1 MHSQSRCRLRPLLRT
16 GALTETELQDG
27 LRAQHKTDR
36 EIKQMWERLDLNKD
50 GLISKREYALM
61 SIAV

>member
-1 MHSQSRCRLRPLLRT
+1 MLRT

-36 EIKQMWERLDLNKD
+36 EIKQMWERLDLNND
-50 GLISKREYALM
+50 GLISSREFALM